1 MGIDANYL
9 YLELAFDKYTCFRRF
24 TYWQHTPNFWLNF
37 AIEGDTEENYAESE
51 FVMSGIKKLQINPF
65 SIPVPL
71 VASAVKI

>member
-1 MGIDANYL
+1 ML
-9 YLELAFDKYTCFRRF
+9 QTVHLLAAYS
-24 TYWQHTPNFWLNF
+24 QFWLNF